1 MLPYYLKNPKHTG
14 ALCSS
19 SNHLA
24 EVITKNIGIEQ
35 ASSIIEIGPGIG
47 AFTKVILRKN
57 PNARF
62 FAIEINPKIANK
74 LQKRF
79 PNLDVVVGSVE
90 FLQNIMQERQISYV
104 DIIISGIPWA
114 LLSQTVQKEFLQNI
128 YCALKPGGYFAT
140 FAYLLP
146 TMGARRFR
154 KRIYKDKMFSEIKKS
169 KIVWD
174 NIPPAFVYYCK
185 K

>member
-1 MLPYYLKNPKHTG
+1 MLHYYLANPKRTG

-35 ASSIIEIGPGIG
+35 ALNIIEIGPGMG
-47 AFTKVILRKN
+47 VFTKVILRKN
-57 PNARF
+57 PNAQF
-62 FAIEINPKIANK
+62 FTIEINPKIANK
-74 LQKRF
+74 LQTRF
-79 PNLDVVVGSVE
+79 PNLDVVLGSVE
-90 FLQNIMQERQISYV
+90 FLQTIMQDKGMPYADVIV
-104 DIIISGIPWA
+104 SGIPWA
-114 LLSQTVQKEFLQNI
+114 LLSQADQKAFLQNI
-128 YCALKPGGYFAT
+128 HNALKPGGYFAT

-146 TMGARRFR
+146 TIGARRFR
-154 KRIYKDKMFSEIKKS
+154 KRIYKDKLFSEIKKS